1 MTGGRL
7 LLFGGTTEAREI
19 LAHGIPAL
27 CCVATDYG
35 GKLAAETPGAAASG
49 ASPEE
54 GTVRVGRLDA
64 DGIADLIAAEGV
76 TCVIDATHP
85 YAVEVTRNIRSA
97 CDRTGTP
104 LLRVLRDAALAEGAG
119 SEEGVTRVGSC
130 REAAELLDGREGER
144 ALLTVGSKELREF
157 TAVRDYRRRL
167 FARVLPTSE
176 VLRSCEELGFDPAH
190 VIAMQGP
197 FSAEMNC
204 AMLRMTGASLL
215 VSKDGGGPGGMEAK
229 LAGARAAGAEVVLV
243 SRPDDTGCS
252 VGEAVLWARRMLGLR
267 RPPLFPLLRDLE
279 GRNVLVVG
287 GGTVARRWAATL
299 ARCGARVRA
308 VSPEFREAS
317 SGPLPGAELLRRP
330 FVPED
335 LEGAVLAVAA
345 TDDREVNRRVGL
357 EARGRGIPVSVADAP
372 GESTFFFPSLVVE
385 GPVAASVSSA
395 GLSCALT
402 RRLSDRLRSVWGAWV
417 AEEKAALER
426 MAPGGTGEGGR

>member
-1 MTGGRL
+1 MSGGRL

-19 LAHGIPAL
+19 LTHGIPAL

-35 GKLAAETPGAAASG
+35 GKLATETPGAAASG
-49 ASPEE
+49 VSPEE

-64 DGIADLIAAEGV
+64 GGIADLIAAEGV

-104 LLRVLRDAALAEGAG
+104 LLRVLRDAALAEGVG

-176 VLRSCEELGFDPAH
+176 VLRSCEALGFDPAH

-197 FSAEMNC
+197 FSAEMNG

-215 VSKDGGGPGGMEAK
+215 VTKDGGGPGGMEAK

-279 GRNVLVVG
+279 GRTVLVVG
-287 GGTVARRWAATL
+287 GGSVALRRAETL
-299 ARCGARVRA
+299 LRCGARVRA
-308 VSPEFREAS
+308 VSPAFRE
-317 SGPLPGAELLRRP
+317 GFPQELERLCRP
-330 FVPED
+330 FEPGD

-345 TDDREVNRRVGL
+345 SDDREVNRRVGQ
-357 EARGRGIPVSVADAP
+357 EARGRGIPVSVADAA
-372 GESTFFFPSLVVE
+372 GESTFFFPSLVAE
-385 GPVAASVSSA
+385 GPTAASVSSA

-402 RRLSDRLRSVWGAWV
+402 RRLSDRLRLVWGSWV
-417 AEEKAALER
+417 AEERAALER
-426 MAPGGTGEGGR
+426 ARDSREPREEGC